1 MQPKNGLRAQHFRW
15 EIFRENTM
23 TKPKKITM
31 PVWNQHKNWMNI
43 MKEGSSTGVS
53 VKRNSDTLSKK

>member
-1 MQPKNGLRAQHFRW
+1 
-15 EIFRENTM
+15 M
-23 TKPKKITM
+23 TKPQKITK